1 MNKGKAVLLILAA
14 LVCVSLGFVVGQV
27 VQATGNQP
35 GSENDPLVSQS
46 YVEKVLGEK
55 MSVLQTKIDELE
67 AEVSQLK
74 GGGTVSG
81 NSGTDTSSGN
91 DTTGTANTNTGK
103 MVQVTSDNVNIREK
117 PSTDS
122 AKIGSANKSTKL
134 KYLGEQDGWYK
145 VQVTDSKV
153 GWIADYLCKLVNE

>member
-35 GSENDPLVSQS
+35 GSENNPLVSQS

-67 AEVSQLK
+67 AEVNQLK

-81 NSGTDTSSGN
+81 NSGTDTPSGN
-91 DTTGTANTNTGK
+91 DTTGTTNTNTGK
-103 MVQVTSDNVNIREK
+103 MVQVTSDNV
-117 PSTDS
+117 
-122 AKIGSANKSTKL
+122 
-134 KYLGEQDGWYK
+134 
-145 VQVTDSKV
+145 
-153 GWIADYLCKLVNE
+153 